1 MTEHFARGAI
11 CDSSLKMISVPVTLV
26 FAQNAILGGEE
37 KKGSRGIGWY
47 TRARCPAKMPVRIA
61 PRLGVGFGYRALSE
75 EAEYESF
82 DRARIGSVR
91 FFGARVLVVVNEF
104 CPCSAYFSSEIIG
117 CGFW

>member
-1 MTEHFARGAI
+1 
-11 CDSSLKMISVPVTLV
+11 MISVPVTLV

-37 KKGSRGIGWY
+37 KKGSRGIGWHA
-47 TRARCPAKMPVRIA
+47 RARCPATMPVRIV
-61 PRLGVGFGYRALSE
+61 PRLVFGFGYRILSE

-91 FFGARVLVVVNEF
+91 FFGARVWVVVNEF